1 MCILWVGGDT
11 TFRTFQERVWVV
23 ISWRGW
29 RWSGVSGVGG
39 PRLQLHKQTVLIMI
53 GLGETWRVS
62 GVLYKGISLLL
73 YYYYKFWWWYKEN
86 RSTRLKDRTP
96 ARSRAETLY
105 FWPYPEKELW
115 TNRYSAMKG
124 MCEFRG
130 GEGRDWMKAE
140 RKVHALTICFQ
151 LLSDTES

>member
-1 MCILWVGGDT
+1 MSRGEKPLLEHSKSVLESSLADVDGGGVAYLEWGSLACSCTNRQFWSWVDWGERDVWVESCTKGFHYYYIIIINSDGDT
-11 TFRTFQERVWVV
+11 RRTE
-23 ISWRGW
+23 S
-29 RWSGVSGVGG
+29 
-39 PRLQLHKQTVLIMI
+39 
-53 GLGETWRVS
+53 
-62 GVLYKGISLLL
+62 
-73 YYYYKFWWWYKEN
+73 
-86 RSTRLKDRTP
+86 RLKDRTP

>member
-1 MCILWVGGDT
+1 MSRGEKPLLEHFKSVLESSLADVDGGGVAYLEWGSLACSCTNRQFWSWVDWGG
-11 TFRTFQERVWVV
+11 
-23 ISWRGW
+23 
-29 RWSGVSGVGG
+29 
-39 PRLQLHKQTVLIMI
+39 
-53 GLGETWRVS
+53 TWRVS

-105 FWPYPEKELW
+105 FWPYPGKELW